1 MAAKNIDP
9 RPQSSAKTSRDVASL
24 ALLRRRVR
32 RLRAIVD
39 ASLLVNSDLD
49 LGRIAEHIVGEAARL
64 IGAERGS
71 LFLLDEGGHALV
83 SLVAQGLE
91 GGAITVARGD
101 GIVGTVAATGRPV
114 LLHEP
119 YGDRRFDPGVDKATG
134 FKTRSLLTVPVKDR
148 DGRLV
153 AVLQLLNKRRG
164 TFGRSD
170 ITFLA
175 ELGAPFAL
183 ALTTAQLHREIVAR
197 ERTEQELK
205 LAADIQK
212 TLQPRDLSAIPG
224 LAVTALFNPCLEV
237 GGDYF
242 DCIPTERGTWW
253 LVLADV
259 SGKGVSSAIIASN
272 VQAYLWSRRTDTRPI
287 EVVVAEGND
296 LLHRL
301 AQGRKYAT
309 LILVEWDPDARE
321 VRWVNA
327 GHPAAMLRHDGAVER
342 LEATGPPMGLLS
354 RMSYTTHRRALTAG
368 DTLLLFT
375 DGVSEAGEGSPAG
388 EFGLDRIQRLVQ
400 RLAPGDDPIQAVAAA
415 VEEHLGGAGASD
427 DVTLLC
433 ARIPSSP
440 GGDRP

>member
-1 MAAKNIDP
+1 MAAKSTDP
-9 RPQSSAKTSRDVASL
+9 GSQSSIKPSGDAAELVH
-24 ALLRRRVR
+24 LRRRVN
-32 RLRAIVD
+32 RLRAVVD
-39 ASLLVNSDLD
+39 TGLLVNSELD
-49 LGRIAEHIVGEAARL
+49 LGRIAEYIVGEAARL

-71 LFLLDEGGHALV
+71 LFLLNEGGKTLV

-91 GGAITVARGD
+91 GGTITVGLGD

-148 DGRLV
+148 DGRMV

-164 TFGRSD
+164 TFGRD
-170 ITFLA
+170 DVTFLA
-175 ELGAPFAL
+175 QLGAPFAL
-183 ALTTAQLHREIVAR
+183 ALTTAKLHREIVAR
-197 ERTEQELK
+197 ERSAQELR
-205 LAADIQK
+205 LAAEIQR

-224 LAVTALFNPCLEV
+224 LEVSVLFRPCLEV
-237 GGDYF
+237 GGDYY

-259 SGKGVSSAIIASN
+259 SGKGVASAIIASN
-272 VQAYLWSRRTDTRPI
+272 VQAYLWSRRTDTRPLD
-287 EVVVAEGND
+287 VVVAEGND

-309 LILVEWDPDARE
+309 LMLVEWDPAARR

-327 GHPAAMLRHDGAVER
+327 GHPAAMLRHNGTTER
-342 LEATGPPMGLLS
+342 LEATGPPMGLLPKMAYAS
-354 RMSYTTHRRALTAG
+354 IERSLAIG
-368 DTLLLFT
+368 DTLLLYT
-375 DGVSEAGEGSPAG
+375 DGVSEAGEGSAAG
-388 EFGLDRIQRLVQ
+388 EFGLDRVQQIVQDLV
-400 RLAPGDDPIQAVAAA
+400 PGEDPIHILAAA
-415 VEEHLGGAGASD
+415 VEDHLGGSDVGD

-433 ARIPSSP
+433 AKVQTPRGVGLS
-440 GGDRP
+440 